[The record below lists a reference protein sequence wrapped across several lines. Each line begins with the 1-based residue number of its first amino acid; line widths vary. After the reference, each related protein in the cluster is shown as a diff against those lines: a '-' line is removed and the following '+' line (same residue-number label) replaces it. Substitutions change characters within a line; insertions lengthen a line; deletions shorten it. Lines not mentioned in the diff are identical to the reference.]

1 MDLLGSRFDPITEA
15 IGFVEADATLVAVT
29 LAEVAG
35 WHDGYRF
42 APLVDPVDGS
52 IDTALA
58 RLDPLGEPSKYL
70 VFGTRS
76 TWTAVFHN
84 DERYHSSDAIGRLA
98 QKLRCRAVFFD
109 HVPDTH
115 RLPEG
120 RYGYTEF
127 STFSPNGGAAEVL
140 VAHERLVYV
149 INDGGRWE
157 FFAHGAPQPYEVLER
172 YEARRLRD
180 RLTPE
185 TLVTYGRALGIEIAD
200 EDFYGGP
207 GYVVSLG
214 GGRLIKVL
222 DRLLRGP
229 SLAKARRRY
238 GLDTATSKRTR
249 KPRKPRPS
257 GGRMTPLFE
266 DVMMFANRD
275 PRSLLL
281 EVTNRAGEVAAA
293 GGTIHAID
301 LNYEDAE
308 GSATMIV
315 TLTEAQARSLGYTD
329 DDLRAL
335 FQQEIHPDGS

>member
-1 MDLLGSRFDPITEA
+1 MDLLESRFDPITEA
-15 IGFVEADATLVAVT
+15 IGFVEADPTLVAVT

-35 WHDGYRF
+35 WSDGHRF
-42 APLVDPVDGS
+42 APLVDPVDGP

-58 RLDPLGEPSKYL
+58 RLDPLGLPSRYL

-76 TWTAVFHN
+76 TWTAVFRN
-84 DERYHSSDAIGRLA
+84 DERYHSSETTGRLA

-120 RYGYTEF
+120 RFGYTEF
-127 STFSPNGGAAEVL
+127 SSFPPDADPAKFTVTP
-140 VAHERLVYV
+140 ERRVYV

-157 FFAHGAPQPYEVLER
+157 FSTFGDPQPYEVLER
-172 YEARRLRD
+172 YDARRLRD

-185 TLVTYGRALGIEIAD
+185 TLGMYGRALGIEIAD
-200 EDFYGGP
+200 ADFYVGP
-207 GYVVSLG
+207 AYVVSLR
-214 GGRLIKVL
+214 GGRLVKVL
-222 DRLLRGP
+222 ERLLRGP

-238 GLDTATSKRTR
+238 GLDTAPSKRTR
-249 KPRKPRPS
+249 TPRKPRPS
-257 GGRMTPLFE
+257 GGHMTPLFE
-266 DVMMFANRD
+266 DVIMFANRD

-281 EVTNRAGEVAAA
+281 EVTTRAGDVEEA

-308 GSATMIV
+308 GSASMVV
-315 TLTEAQARSLGYTD
+315 TLTEQQARSLGYSD
-329 DDLRAL
+329 DDIVRMS
-335 FQQEIHPDGS
+335 QQEIHPDGT